1 MALGGVKGGGLSK
14 REQSVARGRAL
25 LEMGSMRDALWAAS
39 RGIKGNLP
47 WWKEGQTRAER
58 VIAFCQDMTVTS
70 GGLAGQKLRLRD
82 WQREFIDR
90 IYAEDEGSVRVIRT
104 AVLTMGRK
112 CGKTQLAAA
121 LALCHLVGPEVEP
134 RGEVYSC
141 ANDRFQAAKIFNEMV
156 AMIQAHPVL
165 NDRCNIMRHAKQIE
179 DLESGS
185 IYAALSSE
193 AKTKMGLNPSFCVYD
208 ELGQTGSRE
217 LYDAMD
223 TAMGA
228 RKEPMLLVISTQAAD
243 DNWPMSQLIDYGL
256 KVNAGEIIDPR
267 FYLKMYAADP
277 DADPWAEESWHAA
290 NPALGDFRSLEDV
303 RRLAAQAQ
311 RMRSQENA
319 FRNLV
324 LNQRVSAESHFIE
337 RSVWATCDAPPQ
349 IPPGAKVYGG
359 LDLGATSDM
368 SALAL
373 VYRDADAHWHA
384 QMHFWLPGNIRER
397 VEQDHAPYDVWIR
410 DGLVTPAGVTTSP
423 KAIALR
429 VAELSGQYK
438 IQAIGFDRWRIAD
451 FRRELHEIGCPVPL
465 IEHGQGYKDMTP
477 AIDVVERLIL
487 RQELRHGGN
496 PVLRTCVANAV
507 VVRDPA
513 GGRKLDKA
521 KSTGR
526 IDGIVALAMALSV
539 GLLKANEA
547 VDIESMI
554 G

>member
-1 MALGGVKGGGLSK
+1 VALGGVKGGGLSK
-14 REQSVARGRAL
+14 REQSIARGRAL
-25 LEMGSMRDALWAAS
+25 LEMGTMRDALWAAS
-39 RGIKGNLP
+39 RGPKGNLP
-47 WWKEGQTRAER
+47 WWKEGLTRSER
-58 VIAFCQDMTVTS
+58 VVAFCEDMTVTS
-70 GGLAGQKLRLRD
+70 GALAGQKMRLRP
-82 WQREFIDR
+82 WQREFIER

-134 RGEVYSC
+134 RGEVYSA

-156 AMIQAHPVL
+156 AMITAHPAL

-179 DLESGS
+179 DLESSS

-193 AKTKMGLNPSFCVYD
+193 AKTKMGLNPSFVVYD

-217 LYDAMD
+217 LYDALD

-243 DNWPMSQLIDYGL
+243 DNWPMSQLVDYGL
-256 KVNAGEIIDPR
+256 KVNAGEIVDPK
-267 FYLKMYAADP
+267 FYLKMYAAHP
-277 DADPWAEESWHAA
+277 DADPWAEDSWHAA
-290 NPALGDFRSLEDV
+290 NPALGDFRSIDDV

-324 LNQRVSAESHFIE
+324 LNQRVAMETHFIE
-337 RSVWATCDAPPQ
+337 RSVWASCDEAPQ

-359 LDLGATSDM
+359 LDLGSTSDM

-373 VYRDADAHWHA
+373 VHQDRDAVWHA
-384 QMHFWLPGNIRER
+384 QLHFWLPGNIRER
-397 VEQDHAPYDVWIR
+397 IEQDHAPYDVWIR
-410 DGLVTPAGVTTSP
+410 DGLVTAAGVSTDP

-438 IQAIGFDRWRIAD
+438 IQAIGFDRWRIND
-451 FRRELHEIGCPVPL
+451 FARELRGIGCHVPL
-465 IEHGQGYKDMTP
+465 LPHGQGFKDMTP
-477 AIDVVERLIL
+477 AIDIVERLVL
-487 RQELRHGGN
+487 QKQLRHGGN

-526 IDGIVALAMALSV
+526 IDGIIALAMALSV
-539 GLLKANEA
+539 GLLKGDPL
-547 VDIESMI
+547 VDVSAMI